1 MAVPPPP
8 PSLVAATITSL
19 SCLPLLA
26 SLHLQS
32 NARIKYTVTT
42 AMTSTSA
49 STVVRQEEVG
59 RINIAT
65 DDAEADNDGAWPFV
79 FPPPSGGKGKA
90 HPRRPAGVI
99 HTARITS

>member
-1 MAVPPPP
+1 MAVPPPL
-8 PSLVAATITSL
+8 PSLVAAAITSL
-19 SCLPLLA
+19 SCLPLLT

-32 NARIKYTVTT
+32 NARIEYTVTT
-42 AMTSTSA
+42 AMTSMSG
-49 STVVRQEEVG
+49 STVARREEVG

-99 HTARITS
+99 HAARITS